1 MSRSRG
7 RRYDYS
13 PPKLN
18 MKKVIATIMTIIVL
32 IMIIISLKKILTPND
47 KQTKEVSSLT
57 TYISV
62 YENGK
67 WGVIDNKGN
76 QIINLEYDEMIIVPD
91 KNKNLFICTYDIN
104 YDDETY
110 KTKVLNSEGKEIL
123 TQYNNVEALE
133 NTDGTN
139 VWYESN
145 ILKYEQNGKYGLI
158 DFEGKELIK
167 PEYDNIYALPGIEK
181 SVIIEKAGKK
191 GLVNTSMGEVIID
204 PIYLDIT
211 SLSKTYENGYIVKNE
226 NNKYGIIGA
235 DKTQILKENYDEIK
249 NVTGNNYY
257 VVVINGILQVID
269 SSEKVVLDT
278 GYDSIEGIEVD
289 NFIII
294 KNNKYGVINKN
305 GENVIS
311 PEYENIKFATT
322 DNFIVQKNG
331 KYGILDKNTN
341 IKIDFNYEN
350 ITYVKEA
357 DFFEAEKSDYTT
369 DIIDRDFNIL
379 LQNII
384 ISEFNLE
391 GGYLRIRDGE
401 EYKYYNFKLEEKSNK
416 EVLTT
421 NTLFLIKENG
431 KYGYEN
437 KNGERIVDPIYD
449 DAKEQNSFGYCAVK
463 KDGVWG
469 ALKSDG
475 TVIMEPSIN
484 LDNYLY
490 IDFISEWHRYNDL
503 SLNVYTK

>member
-7 RRYDYS
+7 RRYDYA

-18 MKKVIATIMTIIVL
+18 MKKVIATIMTIIVI
-32 IMIIISLKKILTPND
+32 IMIIISLKKILTPKE
-47 KQTKEVSSLT
+47 KQTKEVSTLT

-62 YENGK
+62 YENNK

-76 QIINLEYDEMIIVPD
+76 KVINLEYDEMIVIPD
-91 KNKNLFICTYDIN
+91 KNKEIFICTYNIDYN
-104 YDDETY
+104 NETY
-110 KTKVLNSEGKEIL
+110 KTKVLNAQGNEIL
-123 TQYNNVEALE
+123 TQYNNVEAIE

-139 VWYESN
+139 VWYENN
-145 ILKYEQNGKYGLI
+145 ILKFEKDGKYGLI
-158 DFEGKELIK
+158 DFEGKELVK
-167 PEYDNIYALPGIEK
+167 PEYDNIYALAGVEK
-181 SVIIEKAGKK
+181 SVIIEKSGKK
-191 GLVNTSMGEVIID
+191 GLVNTSVGEIVIE
-204 PIYLDIT
+204 PKYLDIV

-226 NNKYGIIGA
+226 NNKFGVIA
-235 DKTQILKENYDEIK
+235 PDKTQILKENYDEIK
-249 NVTGNNYY
+249 KVTGNNYY
-257 VVVINGILQVID
+257 VVVANGALQVID
-269 SSEKVVLDT
+269 SSEKVILNS

-289 NFIII
+289 NFIIV
-294 KNNKYGVINKN
+294 KSGKYGVINKD
-305 GENVIS
+305 GTPVIS
-311 PEYENIKFATT
+311 PEYENIKFSTT

-331 KYGILDKNTN
+331 KYGIIDKNGN
-341 IKIDFNYEN
+341 SKIDFKYEN

-357 DFFEAEKSDYTT
+357 DFFEAEKADYTT
-369 DIIDRDFNIL
+369 DIIDRNFNVL
-379 LQNII
+379 LENVI
-384 ISEFNLE
+384 ISELNIE
-391 GGYLRIRDGE
+391 GGYLRVRIGE
-401 EYKYYNFKLEEKSNK
+401 DYKYYNFKLEEKNSK

-449 DAKEQNSFGYCAVK
+449 DAKEQNAFGYCAVK

-475 TVIMEPSIN
+475 TVIVQPSRN

-490 IDFISEWHRYNDL
+490 IDFIGEWNKFNDL